1 MEVNAVFVSRVAEFF
16 SSGEEKKP
24 PSLVSPAWITGPWGD
39 RDVPSYPWSF
49 SNQKGREAAR
59 MLGGCL
65 ASSLNSPVVW
75 QMAYLCVYSV
85 TQSYPTLCDV
95 MDCSLLGFS
104 VHGISQAR
112 ILEWVAISF
121 SRDLPDPGIKPTS
134 LSSPELAGRFFT
146 TVPPGKPQMV
156 YYPSLS

>member
-24 PSLVSPAWITGPWGD
+24 PSGLPAWITGPWGD

-95 MDCSLLGFS
+95 MGCSLLGFS

-112 ILEWVAISF
+112 TLEWLAISF
-121 SRDLPDPGIKPTS
+121 SKGSSWIRDRTWIACIVGRCFYWSFLQGVQERI
-134 LSSPELAGRFFT
+134 SSSFF
-146 TVPPGKPQMV
+146 
-156 YYPSLS
+156 